1 MREPLDIEIEDGIA
15 TLTLN
20 RPASRNALNRDMA
33 DALLAALTDVGRDAA
48 VRCVVVAGA
57 GESFC
62 SGGDVKMFAEVM
74 GADRA
79 TRESHFQGFAGH
91 VHQLITALRDLPK
104 PSLAS
109 ARGAVAGFGVSL
121 TMACDMAIASDTA
134 FFTLA
139 YARMGLSP
147 DGGSTYFLPRLVG
160 ERRAKELALL
170 ADRIDA
176 QTALRF
182 GLINKL
188 IADDRLDAE
197 TATLAAQL
205 AGGPTRAYANAK
217 ALFDATWSST
227 LEAQLAAEAVGL
239 GRSAAT
245 ADFEEAVAAFIAKRR
260 PCFKGE

>member
-1 MREPLDIEIEDGIA
+1 MREPLHVEVEGGVA

-20 RPASRNALNRDMA
+20 RPASRNALNREMA
-33 DALLAALTDVGRDAA
+33 DALLTALSDAA
-48 VRCVVVAGA
+48 GNAGVRCVVVTGA

-79 TRESHFQGFAGH
+79 TRETHFEGFAGR
-91 VHQLITALRDLPK
+91 VHRLISALRELPK

-121 TMACDMAIASDTA
+121 AMACDMAIASDTA

-176 QTALRF
+176 ATALRF
-182 GLINKL
+182 GLINEV
-188 IADDRLDAE
+188 IADGRLDTE
-197 TATLAAQL
+197 TATLAARL
-205 AGGPTRAYANAK
+205 AAGPTRAYANAK
-217 ALFDATWSST
+217 ALFDSTWSNT
-227 LEAQLAAEAVGL
+227 LEAQLAAEATAL
-239 GRSAAT
+239 GRSTAT
-245 ADFEEAVAAFIAKRR
+245 ADFEEAVAAFIAKREPR
-260 PCFKGE
+260 FKGE

>member
-1 MREPLDIEIEDGIA
+1 VREPLDVEVEDGVA

-20 RPASRNALNRDMA
+20 RPASRNALNREMA

-48 VRCVVVAGA
+48 VRCVVVTGA

-79 TRESHFQGFAGH
+79 TREAHFEGFAGH
-91 VHQLITALRDLPK
+91 VHQLITALRGLPK

-176 QTALRF
+176 QTALSF

-197 TATLAAQL
+197 TATLAARL

-227 LEAQLAAEAVGL
+227 LEAQLAAEAAGL

-245 ADFEEAVAAFIAKRR
+245 ADFEEAVAAFIAKRS
-260 PCFKGE
+260 PSFKGE